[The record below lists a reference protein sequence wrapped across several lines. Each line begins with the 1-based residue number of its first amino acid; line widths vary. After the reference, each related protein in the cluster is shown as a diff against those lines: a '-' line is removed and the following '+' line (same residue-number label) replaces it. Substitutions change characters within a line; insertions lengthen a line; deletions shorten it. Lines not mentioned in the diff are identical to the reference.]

1 MSASKQTNKRVLVAL
16 SGGMDS
22 AVAAA
27 LLKTQGYEV
36 IGLHMQFWDKTK
48 IADIPPGGSCC
59 RYVDPDKV
67 AKVCAQLE
75 ISFQIMDAQEQFQ
88 NDVVDYMVHE
98 YLMARVPNPCCK
110 CNSTVKFDALLK
122 KADELHCDLV
132 ATGHYAKVVRNAEG
146 SESTLLRAVDREKD
160 QTYYLFGLKQSQLA
174 RALMPL
180 GDLLQSNVVKMAQTF
195 GLPAEAKAAI
205 QPICFVDNTGYRE
218 IVAACAPERY
228 RPGGPI
234 VDREGAMVGRHLGLF
249 NYRVGQ
255 RKVLGADS
263 PENSK
268 KVVIGFDTR
277 MNGLIVG
284 DEPELYHS
292 TLVATDCN
300 WIGGQDFSRGMKVKA
315 RIRAHHHEEA
325 ACILTLLNNNSVHVE
340 FEKPQL
346 AIMSGQAIVFYQEDI
361 LVGGGW
367 IDSLIPPVLSKLTK
381 RQTFAVAADTKK

>member
-1 MSASKQTNKRVLVAL
+1 MMNKRVLVAM

-27 LLKTQGYEV
+27 LLKTQGFEV
-36 IGLHMQFWDKTK
+36 IGLHMQLWDKAK
-48 IADIPPGGSCC
+48 VKDIPPGGSCC
-59 RYVDPDKV
+59 KFVDPDKV
-67 AKVCAQLE
+67 AKICAQLE
-75 ISFQIMDAQEQFQ
+75 ISYQLVDAHEQFQ
-88 NDVVDYMVHE
+88 NDVVDYFIHE
-98 YLMARVPNPCCK
+98 YLMSRVPNPCCK
-110 CNSTVKFDALLK
+110 CNSTVKFDVLLK
-122 KADELHCDLV
+122 KADEMHCDQV

-146 SESTLLRAVDREKD
+146 SESTLLKAVDHEKD
-160 QTYYLFGLKQSQLA
+160 QTYFLFGLKQHQLS

-180 GDLLQSNVVKMAQTF
+180 GDLLETNVIKMAKTF
-195 GLPAEAKAAI
+195 GLHAEKKPAI
-205 QPICFVDNTGYRE
+205 QPICFVDNTGFRE
-218 IVAACAPERY
+218 IVQAAAPERY

-234 VDREGAMVGRHLGLF
+234 VDREGAMLGRHLGLF

-255 RKVLGADS
+255 RKVLGTDS
-263 PENSK
+263 PENAK

-284 DEPELYHS
+284 EEAELYHS

-300 WIGGQDFSRGMKVKA
+300 WIGAQDFSRSMKVKA

-325 ACILTLLNNNSVHVE
+325 PCILTLLNNNSAHIE

-361 LVGGGW
+361 LIGGGW
-367 IDSLIPPVLSKLTK
+367 IDSLLPPVLSKLTK
-381 RQTFAVAADTKK
+381 RQTFTLAEK